1 MKKEDWKQISRRWL
15 EKGKGLRWALLVI
28 LAGVVLL
35 CIPTGE
41 AKKEPSAEAAA
52 VQTARSDYDV
62 SALEERLAETLS
74 QIDGVG
80 EVSVVL
86 TLKSGT
92 RQVYATEKAESSDSE
107 GSDSEETLARI
118 STGSGSEEA
127 LQVME
132 VYPTFQGA
140 LIVCDGGNTASV
152 RLAVTESV
160 AALTGLSTEKISV
173 CGRK

>member
-1 MKKEDWKQISRRWL
+1 MKGEDWKELGRKWL

-28 LAGVVLL
+28 LVGVVLL
-35 CIPTGE
+35 CIPTRE
-41 AKKEPSAEAAA
+41 AKKEPVEDTAQVQSARAE
-52 VQTARSDYDV
+52 YDV
-62 SALEERLAETLS
+62 STLEEKLAQTLS
-74 QIDGVG
+74 QIEGVG

-92 RQVYATEKAESSDSE
+92 RQVYATEKAERSDSG

-127 LQVME
+127 LRVME
-132 VYPTFQGA
+132 IYPTFQGA
-140 LIVCDGGNTASV
+140 LVVCDGGNSASV
-152 RLAVTESV
+152 RLAVTKSV

>member
-1 MKKEDWKQISRRWL
+1 MKKEDWKQISQKWL
-15 EKGKGLRWALLVI
+15 DKGKGLRWALLVI
-28 LAGVVLL
+28 LVGVVLL
-35 CIPTGE
+35 CIPTRE
-41 AKKEPSAEAAA
+41 ESREAA
-52 VQTARSDYDV
+52 VETTSVRSTADYDV
-62 SALEERLAETLS
+62 SALEEKLAQVLS

-92 RQVYATEKAESSDSE
+92 RQVYATEKTESSDSG
-107 GSDSEETLARI
+107 GSDSEETVARI
-118 STGSGSEEA
+118 STGSGTEA
-127 LQVME
+127 ALEVME

-140 LIVCDGGNTASV
+140 LIVCDGGNIASV
-152 RLAVTESV
+152 QLAVTRSV